1 MYFRYFF
8 DWRKNSV
15 DIKQKIKADIKSLI
29 ISALNEAKKENV
41 LNFDEI
47 APFAVEVPKEKAHG
61 DFAANIAMVMAKKAK
76 QSPVKIAGVIKE
88 YIEKSLSFYSSV
100 PIEKIEVAG
109 PGFLNFYL
117 KKDWAHEA
125 LYYILKEG
133 ENYGKQDIGNGKKVQ
148 VEFVSANPTGP
159 MHMGN
164 ARGAALGDALAELL
178 KTVGYDVT
186 REFYIN
192 DAGNQIENFALSLE
206 ARYLQLL
213 GYDAQIPEGGYHGE
227 DVIEHMK
234 EFIEKEGDKYL
245 NVEPE
250 ERRRVFVEYA
260 LEKNIRRMKQD
271 LENFGVVFDI
281 WFSERSLHESNKVMD
296 TIKMLQERG
305 YTYEKDGALW
315 FAATKFGVP
324 KDEVL
329 IRQNGIPTYF
339 AADIAYHKD
348 KFDRGFEWVIDIW
361 GADHHGHVPRVK
373 AGLAALGYD
382 PEKLTII
389 IMQLVRLFR
398 NGEIARMSKRTGRAV
413 TLADLIDEVGKDAA
427 RFFFNLRSADTH
439 LDFDLDLA
447 VKQSEENPVF
457 YVQYAHAR
465 ISSILRTAK
474 EQGIEFD
481 VENFSEARIKQ
492 LVGLLKEEPEIELIK
507 KLAEFPEEIRIAA
520 ENLSPYRI
528 ANFTL
533 ELASLFHSFYN
544 SCRVLTDDKDLTKAR
559 LILIFST
566 KRVLKNAFKIL
577 GISAPER
584 M

>member
-1 MYFRYFF
+1 
-8 DWRKNSV
+8 V
-15 DIKQKIKADIKSLI
+15 DIKQRIKDDIRQLI
-29 ISALNEAKKENV
+29 VLALNRAREENS
-41 LNFDEI
+41 LSFDEI
-47 APFAVEVPKEKAHG
+47 LPFAVEVPKEKVHG
-61 DFAANIAMVMAKKAK
+61 DFAANAAMVMAKKAK
-76 QSPVKIAGVIKE
+76 QSPVKIAGIIKE

-117 KKDWAHEA
+117 KKDWAHEV

-260 LEKNIRRMKQD
+260 LEKNIRRMRQD
-271 LENFGVVFDI
+271 LEDFGVVFDI

-382 PEKLTII
+382 PGKLTII

-474 EQGIEFD
+474 EQGIEFE

-544 SCRVLTDDKDLTKAR
+544 SCRVLTDDEDLTKAR
-559 LILIFST
+559 LILIFAT

>member
-1 MYFRYFF
+1 MYFRFF
-8 DWRKNSV
+8 EWRKIRV
-15 DIKQKIKADIKSLI
+15 DIKQKIREDIKNLI
-29 ISALNEAKKENV
+29 ISALNEAKKEKA
-41 LNFDEI
+41 LDFDEI
-47 APFAVEVPKEKAHG
+47 APFAVEVPREKAHG
-61 DFAANIAMVMAKKAK
+61 DFAANAAMVMAKKAR
-76 QSPVKIAGVIKE
+76 QNPVKLAGIIKE
-88 YIEKSLSFYSSV
+88 YAEKHLSIFKSIPV
-100 PIEKIEVAG
+100 ERIEVAG

-117 KKDWAHEA
+117 KRDWAHEA
-125 LYYILKEG
+125 LCYILKEG
-133 ENYGKQDIGNGKKVQ
+133 ENYGRQNIGNGKKVQ

-178 KTVGYDVT
+178 KTAGYDVT

-206 ARYLQLL
+206 ARYLQLY
-213 GYDAQIPEGGYHGE
+213 GIPAEIPEGGYHGE

-234 EFIEKEGDKYL
+234 EFAQIEGDKYL
-245 NVEPE
+245 HVDPE
-250 ERRRVFVEYA
+250 ERRKVFVEYA
-260 LEKNIRRMKQD
+260 LEKNIRRMRQD
-271 LENFGVVFDI
+271 LENFGVHFDI
-281 WFSERSLHESNKVMD
+281 WFSERSLHDSKKVIK
-296 TIKMLQERG
+296 TIEKLRERG

-382 PEKLTII
+382 PERLTII

-398 NGEIARMSKRTGRAV
+398 NGEIARMSKRTGKAV
-413 TLADLIDEVGKDAA
+413 TLSDLIEEVGKDAA

-465 ISSILRTAK
+465 ISSILRVAK
-474 EQGIEFD
+474 EQGADIEFENLS
-481 VENFSEARIKQ
+481 VEEIRKLA
-492 LVGLLKEEPEIELIK
+492 GLLKEDAEVELVK

-528 ANFTL
+528 ANYAMD
-533 ELASLFHSFYN
+533 LASLFHSFYN
-544 SCRVLTDDKDLTKAR
+544 SCRVLTEDEDLTRAR
-559 LILIFST
+559 LILIFAT
-566 KRVLKNAFKIL
+566 RRVLKNAFRIL

>member
-1 MYFRYFF
+1 M
-8 DWRKNSV
+8 
-15 DIKQKIKADIKSLI
+15 DIKQRIKDDIRQLI
-29 ISALNEAKKENV
+29 VLALNRAREENS
-41 LNFDEI
+41 LSFDEI
-47 APFAVEVPKEKAHG
+47 LPFAVEVPKEKVHG
-61 DFAANIAMVMAKKAK
+61 DFAANAAMVMAKKAK
-76 QSPVKIAGVIKE
+76 QSPVKIAGIIKE

-117 KKDWAHEA
+117 KKDWAHEV

-260 LEKNIRRMKQD
+260 LEKNIRRMRQD

-474 EQGIEFD
+474 EQGVDFEF
-481 VENFSEARIKQ
+481 ENLSYEKIK
-492 LVGLLKEEPEIELIK
+492 GLLGFLKEEPEIELIK

-544 SCRVLTDDKDLTKAR
+544 SCRVLTDDEDLTKAR
-559 LILIFST
+559 LILIFAT

>member
-1 MYFRYFF
+1 MYFRFF
-8 DWRKNSV
+8 EWRKIRV
-15 DIKQKIKADIKSLI
+15 DIKQKIREDIKNLV
-29 ISALNEAKKENV
+29 ISALNEAKKEKV
-41 LNFDEI
+41 LDFDEI
-47 APFAVEVPKEKAHG
+47 APFAVEVPREKAHG
-61 DFAANIAMVMAKKAK
+61 DFAANAAMVMAKKAR
-76 QSPVKIAGVIKE
+76 QNPVKLAGIIKD
-88 YIEKSLSFYSSV
+88 YAEKHLSIFKGIPV
-100 PIEKIEVAG
+100 ERIEVAG

-117 KKDWAHEA
+117 KRDWAHEA
-125 LYYILKEG
+125 LCCILKEG
-133 ENYGKQDIGNGKKVQ
+133 ENYGRQNIGNGKKVQ

-178 KTVGYDVT
+178 KTAGYDVT

-206 ARYLQLL
+206 ARYLQLY
-213 GYDAQIPEGGYHGE
+213 GIPAEIPEGGYHGE
-227 DVIEHMK
+227 DVIEHMR
-234 EFIEKEGDKYL
+234 EFAQIEGDKYL
-245 NVEPE
+245 HVDPE
-250 ERRRVFVEYA
+250 ERRKVFVEYA
-260 LEKNIRRMKQD
+260 LEKNIRRMRQD
-271 LENFGVVFDI
+271 LENFGVNFDI
-281 WFSERSLHESNKVMD
+281 WFSERSLHESGKVLK
-296 TIKMLQERG
+296 TIEELKERG
-305 YTYEKDGALW
+305 YAYEKDGALW

-329 IRQNGIPTYF
+329 VRQNGIPTYF

-382 PEKLTII
+382 PERLTII

-398 NGEIARMSKRTGRAV
+398 NGEIARMSKRTGKAV
-413 TLADLIDEVGKDAA
+413 TLSDLIEEVGRDAA
-427 RFFFNLRSADTH
+427 RFFFNLRGADTH

-465 ISSILRTAK
+465 ISSILRVAK
-474 EQGIEFD
+474 EQGADIEF
-481 VENFSEARIKQ
+481 ENLSEEEIRKLA
-492 LVGLLKEEPEIELIK
+492 GLLKEDAEVELVK

-528 ANFTL
+528 ANYAL
-533 ELASLFHSFYN
+533 DLASLFHSFYN
-544 SCRVLTDDKDLTKAR
+544 SCRVLTEDEDLTRAR
-559 LILIFST
+559 LILIFAT
-566 KRVLKNAFKIL
+566 RRVLKNAFRIL

>member
-1 MYFRYFF
+1 M
-8 DWRKNSV
+8 N
-15 DIKQKIKADIKSLI
+15 IKQKIREDIKNLI
-29 ISALNEAKKENV
+29 ISALNEAKKENAV
-41 LNFDEI
+41 DFDEI
-47 APFAVEVPKEKAHG
+47 APFAVEVPREKAHG
-61 DFAANIAMVMAKKAK
+61 DFAANAAMVMTKKAK
-76 QSPVKIAGVIKE
+76 QNPVKLAGIIKDYAE
-88 YIEKSLSFYSSV
+88 RLLTFVKAPVER
-100 PIEKIEVAG
+100 IEVAG

-117 KKDWAHEA
+117 KRDWAHEA
-125 LYYILKEG
+125 LCYVLKEG
-133 ENYGKQDIGNGKKVQ
+133 ENYGKQNIGNGKKVQ

-178 KTVGYDVT
+178 KTAGYDVT

-206 ARYLQLL
+206 ARYLELY
-213 GYDAQIPEGGYHGE
+213 GIPAEIPEGGYHGE
-227 DVIEHMK
+227 DVVEHMK
-234 EFIEKEGDKYL
+234 EFAQKEGDKYL
-245 NVEPE
+245 HVDPE
-250 ERRRVFVEYA
+250 ERRKVFVEYA

-271 LENFGVVFDI
+271 LESFGVVFDI
-281 WFSERSLHESNKVMD
+281 WFSERSLHESGKVME
-296 TIKMLQERG
+296 TIEKLKERG

-315 FAATKFGVP
+315 FSATKFGVP

-382 PEKLTII
+382 PERLTII
-389 IMQLVRLFR
+389 IMQLVRLFK
-398 NGEIARMSKRTGRAV
+398 NGEIARMSKRTGKAV
-413 TLADLIDEVGKDAA
+413 TLSDLIEEVGKDAA

-465 ISSILRTAK
+465 ISSILRVAR
-474 EQGIEFD
+474 EQGADIDF
-481 VENFSEARIKQ
+481 ENLSDEKIRKLA
-492 LVGLLKEEPEIELIK
+492 GLLKEDAEVELIK

-528 ANFTL
+528 ANYAMD
-533 ELASLFHSFYN
+533 LASLFHSFYN
-544 SCRVLTDDKDLTKAR
+544 SCRVLTEDEDLTRAR
-559 LILIFST
+559 LILVYAT
-566 KRVLKNAFKIL
+566 KRVFKNAFRIL
-577 GISAPER
+577 GITAPER

>member
-1 MYFRYFF
+1 M
-8 DWRKNSV
+8 
-15 DIKQKIKADIKSLI
+15 DIKQKIREDIKNLV
-29 ISALNEAKKENV
+29 ISALNEAKKEKV
-41 LNFDEI
+41 LDFDEI
-47 APFAVEVPKEKAHG
+47 APFAVEVPREKAHG
-61 DFAANIAMVMAKKAK
+61 DFAANAAMVMAKKAR
-76 QSPVKIAGVIKE
+76 QNPVKLAGIIKD
-88 YIEKSLSFYSSV
+88 YAEKHLSIFKGIPV
-100 PIEKIEVAG
+100 ERIEVAG

-117 KKDWAHEA
+117 KRDWAHEA
-125 LYYILKEG
+125 LCCILKEG
-133 ENYGKQDIGNGKKVQ
+133 ENYGRQNIGNGKKVQ

-178 KTVGYDVT
+178 KTAGYDVT

-206 ARYLQLL
+206 ARYLQLY
-213 GYDAQIPEGGYHGE
+213 GIPAEIPEGGYHGE
-227 DVIEHMK
+227 DVIEHMR
-234 EFIEKEGDKYL
+234 EFAQIEGDKYL
-245 NVEPE
+245 HVDPE
-250 ERRRVFVEYA
+250 ERRKVFVEYA
-260 LEKNIRRMKQD
+260 LEKNIRRMRQD
-271 LENFGVVFDI
+271 LENFGVNFDI
-281 WFSERSLHESNKVMD
+281 WFSERSLHESGKVLK
-296 TIKMLQERG
+296 TIEELKERG
-305 YTYEKDGALW
+305 YAYEKDGALW

-329 IRQNGIPTYF
+329 VRQNGIPTYF

-382 PEKLTII
+382 PERLTII

-398 NGEIARMSKRTGRAV
+398 NGEIARMSKRTGKAV
-413 TLADLIDEVGKDAA
+413 TLSDLIEEVGRDAA
-427 RFFFNLRSADTH
+427 RFFFNLRGADTH

-465 ISSILRTAK
+465 ISSILRVAK
-474 EQGIEFD
+474 EQGADIEF
-481 VENFSEARIKQ
+481 ENLSEEEIRKLA
-492 LVGLLKEEPEIELIK
+492 GLLKEDAEVELVK

-528 ANFTL
+528 ANYAL
-533 ELASLFHSFYN
+533 DLASLFHSFYN
-544 SCRVLTDDKDLTKAR
+544 SCRVLTEDEDLTRAR
-559 LILIFST
+559 LILIFAT
-566 KRVLKNAFKIL
+566 RRVLKNAFRIL

>member
-1 MYFRYFF
+1 M
-8 DWRKNSV
+8 
-15 DIKQKIKADIKSLI
+15 DIKQRIKDDIRQLI
-29 ISALNEAKKENV
+29 VLALNRAREENS
-41 LNFDEI
+41 LSFDEI
-47 APFAVEVPKEKAHG
+47 LPFAVEVPKEKVHG
-61 DFAANIAMVMAKKAK
+61 DFAANAAMVMAKKAK
-76 QSPVKIAGVIKE
+76 QSPVKIAGIIKE

-117 KKDWAHEA
+117 KKDWAHEV

-260 LEKNIRRMKQD
+260 LEKNIRRMRQD
-271 LENFGVVFDI
+271 LEDFGVVFDI

-382 PEKLTII
+382 PGKLTII

-474 EQGIEFD
+474 EQGIEFE

-544 SCRVLTDDKDLTKAR
+544 SCRVLTDDEDLTKAR
-559 LILIFST
+559 LILIFAT